1 MATPRMVNGI
11 KAKFPQRVPDFDHY
25 RLRHDTIPGRGPNG
39 SAVAYSTDGAE
50 NYAPLRGSIG
60 CVSRTGFPRREH
72 EFDRDGRCFW
82 CFAVQQN

>member
-1 MATPRMVNGI
+1 MATPRMVNGRKE
-11 KAKFPQRVPDFDHY
+11 KAPKPSPDWDRY
-25 RLRHDTIPGRGPNG
+25 RYRSDLTPRSPHGT
-39 SAVAYSTDGAE
+39 AVSYSTDGAE
-50 NYAPLRGSIG
+50 NYAPLRGSVG